1 MDKKSQN
8 NENETNCRCFNTLQK
23 PLSVKN
29 WHEQLTQHQP
39 KSVTPNSLC
48 CSTVNSTFADETR
61 NLRQRRRFVTK
72 ARAQTSTKA
81 YATNNN
87 ICDIITTTTTIII
100 IISSSSSSSSSS
112 SNSTLANQRQSETV
126 PPPPPRPNC
135 GKTPYF
141 AMLKCTLFTYLLF
154 ICLCFQSNETRGHD
168 RWVATILMLKV
179 FSFHISMIQ
188 RQTSS
193 KIQSVLSCR
202 QIHLW

>member
-8 NENETNCRCFNTLQK
+8 NKNETNCQCFNTLRK

-100 IISSSSSSSSSS
+100 IISSSSSSS
-112 SNSTLANQRQSETV
+112 NSTLANQRQSETV
-126 PPPPPRPNC
+126 PPPHQGQIVEKRHI
-135 GKTPYF
+135 F
-141 AMLKCTLFTYLLF
+141 AMLKCTLFTYLFF

-168 RWVATILMLKV
+168 WWVATILMLKV